1 MRNKRCFLLF
11 LALSTILISRSQ
23 ETIHLEPVIVSASRI
38 ESTARESGK
47 SVTVLHAKEITS
59 LPVTTVDELL
69 RYVAG
74 VNINS
79 RGGFG
84 VQSDIGMRGSTFSQ
98 VVILLDNMRINDP
111 LTGHFNSN
119 IPVALHEIEQIE
131 VIRGAAGASFGPDAV
146 GGIIHIKT
154 KTYLNNESE
163 NKLSSNGSLGI
174 GQYGLIAGDESFRW
188 HKDNVSV
195 SLGLKSTRAK
205 GPQHI
210 NPNYDVVSGV
220 DSLYNSDFRLDN
232 YTAAMNW
239 KINNIWNV
247 YVRGGF
253 DNRDFNAKYF
263 YTTSP
268 YDESRE
274 TITGYW
280 SQFSLFR
287 KNKNTKTDI
296 NGSYKSTHDTFIF
309 NPAFLPNEHITS
321 IANMGINHTV
331 SLSAT
336 TTISLGGRGGI
347 RSIESTDRGNHKTEY
362 AGIFGVVSHH
372 FENGIRST
380 LSSRI
385 DYDKSYGL
393 EYLPQLSLSWQL
405 NKITLRASAGKAIRG
420 ADFTEQYISSEIPLL
435 TPGRN
440 IGNPD
445 LKAERSWSIETG
457 ADYNSPKSEY
467 SGLTF
472 FYRTSDNLIDYTFIN
487 SDDIHNVP
495 NLMEG
500 EDYYYAYNIARAQTI
515 GLEFQTEKLILS
527 SGQTSVFIHGSYT
540 WLHTNSNDS
549 LPSKYVANHPKYI
562 TNISVI
568 LKSKRINSSLICSYN
583 VRDKA
588 ALEAINANIK
598 PANFLL
604 HANIELS
611 FFEHRG
617 GIYVSVQNILNSE
630 YQEILGAPMPGRW
643 ISSGVKW
650 NL

>member
-1 MRNKRCFLLF
+1 MKNKKYFLL
-11 LALSTILISRSQ
+11 LLTLTSILIARSQ
-23 ETIHLEPVIVSASRI
+23 ETIHLEPIVISASRI
-38 ESTARESGK
+38 ESTARESGR

-79 RGGFG
+79 SGGFG

-111 LTGHFNSN
+111 LTAHFNSN
-119 IPVALHEIEQIE
+119 IPIALNEIEQIE

-154 KTYLNNESE
+154 KTYLNKKTH
-163 NKLSSNGSLGI
+163 NKLSSKGSLGI
-174 GQYGLIAGDESFRW
+174 GQYGLIAGDESVRW
-188 HKDNVSV
+188 CTDNLLVSV
-195 SLGLKSTRAK
+195 GLKTSRAK
-205 GPQHI
+205 GAEHI
-210 NPNYDVVSGV
+210 NPNYSLVTDV

-239 KINNIWNV
+239 RINNIWNV
-247 YVRGGF
+247 YIRGGF

-274 TITGYW
+274 AITGYW

-287 KNKNTKTDI
+287 KKANTKTDI
-296 NGSYKSTHDTFIF
+296 NGSYKNTHDTFVF

-321 IANMGINHTV
+321 IANIGINHTV
-331 SLSAT
+331 SITAS
-336 TTISLGGRGGI
+336 TTISLGGRSGI
-347 RSIESTDRGNHKTEY
+347 RAIESTDRGNHKTAY
-362 AGIFGVVSHH
+362 AGMYGIVSHH
-372 FENGIRST
+372 FEKGIRST

-393 EYLPQLSLSWQL
+393 EYLPQLSLSWPI
-405 NKITLRASAGKAIRG
+405 NNITLRASAGKAIRG
-420 ADFTEQYISSEIPLL
+420 ADFTEQYISSEIPSL

-457 ADYNSPKSEY
+457 ADYNSPKNEY

-472 FYRTSDNLIDYTFIN
+472 FYRTSNNLIDYTFIN
-487 SDDIHNVP
+487 SDSIHNVH
-495 NLMEG
+495 NLQEG
-500 EDYYYAYNIARAQTI
+500 EYYYYAYNIAHAQTM
-515 GLEFQTEKLILS
+515 GLEIQTEKLILT
-527 SGQTSVFIHGSYT
+527 SGKTSIFLHGSYT

-549 LPSKYVANHPKYI
+549 LPSKYVANHPKHT
-562 TNISVI
+562 TNLSAII
-568 LKSKRINSSLICSYN
+568 KSKLINSSIICSYN
-583 VRDKA
+583 IRDEE
-588 ALEAINANIK
+588 ALETIGARIK
-598 PANFLL
+598 PRYFLL
-604 HANIELS
+604 HANVELS
-611 FFEHRG
+611 LFQNRG
-617 GIYVSVQNILNSE
+617 GIYLSIQNLLNTE
-630 YQEILGAPMPGRW
+630 YQEKLGATMPGRW
-643 ISSGVKW
+643 ISTGIKW